1 MTDRKK
7 LNLGYSD
14 FKNIIKSNSY
24 FVDKSLLIKEVIDTE
39 KNVLLFPRPRR
50 FGKTLNL
57 SMLKC
62 FFDKNEPENKTL
74 FKDLKIWQTED
85 YIKENCGKYPVI
97 NLSFKDAK
105 ANNWNDCYEL
115 IISEIVKLY
124 SKHDYL
130 LENNTLKSHEKNNF
144 KNILTENA
152 SNVKYQNS
160 IKQLSEYLERSHKE
174 KIVILIDE
182 YDTPI
187 QAGYGKFYD
196 EVVPF
201 MRNLLSGAFKDNSNL
216 YKGIISGILRVSKE
230 SIFSGLNN
238 LSVYSIL
245 DNQFSDKFGFT
256 EPEVNE
262 IIKDFK
268 VKTEYSKIK
277 KWYNGYR
284 FGKVKNIYNPWSIL
298 NYVLHPEDGFK
309 TFWTNTSANELIK
322 NEIKKK
328 EADSIRKEILK
339 LINNETINKDIE
351 ENFVFPDLS
360 KRKSI
365 LWTLLTYSGY
375 LTTKKQISRKE
386 YELFIPNYEIKTI
399 FQDTIIEWLET
410 DIKIIKSLLQDTTNY
425 LINNQLTDF
434 EKGFKEIIGDTFSYY
449 DTAKNNEYIYHS
461 YILGLLAIIGDDY
474 LIKSNKES
482 GEGRYDIMLIPHDT
496 STSLSTGKSRNGV
509 VIEIKQIEKQ
519 QAKEKNEDFNKRINK
534 EIKFAT
540 NQIDKNKYYKELIDN
555 KVDETN
561 IIKIPIVFAGKEPY
575 ITLIEKDY

>member
-1 MTDRKK
+1 MTNRKK

-14 FKNIIKSNSY
+14 FKNIIKSDSY

-39 KNVLLFPRPRR
+39 KSVLLFPRPRR

-57 SMLKC
+57 SMLKY
-62 FFDKNEPENKTL
+62 FFDKNEPENGKL
-74 FKDLKIWQTED
+74 FDNLKIRQTDD

-115 IISEIVKLY
+115 ITSEIVKLY
-124 SKHDYL
+124 RQHRYL
-130 LENNTLKSHEKNNF
+130 LNDD
-144 KNILTENA
+144 ILYKDEQNDFNSIINRKAKTTD
-152 SNVKYQNS
+152 YQNS
-160 IKQLSEYLERSHKE
+160 IKQLSEYLQRYHNE
-174 KIVILIDE
+174 KVVILVDE

-187 QAGYGKFYD
+187 QAGYGNFYE

-201 MRNLLSGAFKDNSNL
+201 MRNLLSGAFKDNLNL
-216 YKGIISGILRVSKE
+216 YKGIITGILRVSKE

-245 DNQFSDKFGFT
+245 DEEFADKFGFT
-256 EPEVNE
+256 ELEVE
-262 IIKDFK
+262 KIIKDFEI
-268 VKTEYSKIK
+268 KTNYSEIK

-284 FGKVKNIYNPWSIL
+284 FGHVTGIYNPWSIL
-298 NYVLHPEDGFK
+298 NFAVSKNERFK

-328 EADSIRKEILK
+328 DADNIRQEVLK
-339 LINNETINKDIE
+339 LINNEIIVKDLE
-351 ENFVFPDLS
+351 ENFVFSDLETP
-360 KRKSI
+360 KEI

-375 LTTKKQISRKE
+375 LTTRNNISRKE
-386 YELFIPNYEIKTI
+386 YEILIPNYELKTV
-399 FQDTIIEWLET
+399 FQDTIIEWIQT
-410 DIKIIKSLLQDTTNY
+410 DIKIIKSLLQNTANC
-425 LINNQLTDF
+425 LINNQIDEF
-434 EKGFKEIIGDTFSYY
+434 EKGFKQIIGDTFSYY
-449 DTAKNNEYIYHS
+449 DTAINNEYIYHS

-482 GEGRYDIMLIPHDT
+482 GEGRYDIMLIPQN
-496 STSLSTGKSRNGV
+496 KSKNGV

-519 QAKEKNEDFNKRINK
+519 QEKEKNDDFNKRINEQTK
-534 EIKFAT
+534 ITT
-540 NQIDKNKYYKELIDN
+540 NQIDRNKYYKELIDN
-555 KVDETN
+555 KINKNN

-575 ITLIEKDY
+575 ITLIKK